1 MTKTY
6 TPAEHARV
14 VDAKGNEIDFEA
26 AVALMD
32 DDIREDLHF
41 NYEAGFDNPQAFL
54 EEYARRHQ
62 EKYGEPFAPWD
73 GGQW

>member
-1 MTKTY
+1 MIKTY
-6 TPAEHARV
+6 TPAESARV

-26 AVALMD
+26 AVNLMD
-32 DDIREDLHF
+32 DEIREDMHD
-41 NYEAGFDNPQAFL
+41 NYEPGFDNPQAFL

-62 EKYGEPFAPWD
+62 EKYGESFAPWV